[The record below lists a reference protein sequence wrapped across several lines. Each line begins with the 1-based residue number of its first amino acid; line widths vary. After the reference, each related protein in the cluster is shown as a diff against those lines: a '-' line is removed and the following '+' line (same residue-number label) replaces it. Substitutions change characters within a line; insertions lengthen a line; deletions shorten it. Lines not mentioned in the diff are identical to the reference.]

1 MNPYKIALTFVVQ
14 SAMILT
20 LSACGIGDHPDPPPE
35 STSAVPPT
43 TETILGQTYEIQESA
58 SEVDES
64 DASDFLDRVIP
75 ACIPYPGSSV
85 DPCERRDTWDLL
97 TSHFIETEWTLPQEA
112 PSLEESYMRLN
123 DGLAAFAPQI
133 VVRMIPIPG
142 TTRCAKL
149 DSFGMSFSWIE
160 NEAQSRTYEYTR
172 CFVDLA
178 INEYIIGTGPAR
190 LQINMGVWT
199 YNYTGERL
207 KAEEAI
213 LANKFEGVEW
223 IAFLAGP
230 INPAHAAWRLYWHL
244 DVQKRDD
251 GEVVVV
257 NYLRQ
262 FYDTMSLPEFAAIN
276 ASRMESTLTDYR
288 ARVKSAHT
296 KYYAMTGGRIGTGLD
311 FYGYPLP
318 LAVSEATEAA
328 LDDYIGQIKAVEGL
342 DFTVSKPPPV
352 PGGDNPNPDGLRIS
366 DIIATRVAGGVSI
379 LGGTEDTPTPVSALG
394 DEPTATAETEPTAE
408 PTATATPDPIAT
420 PEPPPTPELEDTA
433 APETAIQLRRTLA
446 R

>member
-1 MNPYKIALTFVVQ
+1 MNRYKIALTFVVHC
-14 SAMILT
+14 AMILT
-20 LSACGIGDHPDPPPE
+20 LSACGIGERPDPPPV
-35 STSAVPPT
+35 STGAVPPT
-43 TETILGQTYEIQESA
+43 AETILAQTYEIQESP

-97 TSHFIETEWTLPQEA
+97 TSHYISSQWTLLDEA

-123 DGLAAFAPQI
+123 DGSAAFAPQI

-149 DSFGMSFSWIE
+149 DSFGSFSWVE
-160 NEAQSRTYEYTR
+160 SEAPSRMYEYTQ

-178 INEYIIGTGPAR
+178 INEYIIGVGPAR
-190 LQINMGVWT
+190 LQINMGVWP

-207 KAEEAI
+207 RAEEDI
-213 LANKFEGVEW
+213 FANKFEGVEW
-223 IAFLAGP
+223 IAFLTGP
-230 INPAHAAWRLYWHL
+230 TNPAHAAWRLYWHL

-276 ASRMESTLTDYR
+276 ASRTESTLTDYR
-288 ARVKSAHT
+288 AKVKSAHT

-311 FYGYPLP
+311 FYGNPLP
-318 LAVSEATEAA
+318 FAASEATEAA

-352 PGGDNPNPDGLRIS
+352 PGGTNPNPDGLRIN
-366 DIIATRVAGGVSI
+366 DIIATRVAGGVRI
-379 LGGTEDTPTPVSALG
+379 PGGLEDTPTPVSALG
-394 DEPTATAETEPTAE
+394 DERIPTATA
-408 PTATATPDPIAT
+408 
-420 PEPPPTPELEDTA
+420 PTPESEASD
-433 APETAIQLRRTLA
+433 E
-446 R
+446 

>member
-1 MNPYKIALTFVVQ
+1 MNPYKIASIFVVQ
-14 SAMILT
+14 CAMILT
-20 LSACGIGDHPDPPPE
+20 LSACSIGERPDPPPV
-35 STSAVPPT
+35 SASAVPPT
-43 TETILGQTYEIQESA
+43 TETILGQTYEIQESP

-97 TSHFIETEWTLPQEA
+97 SSHYVSSEWTLPKEA
-112 PSLEESYMRLN
+112 QSLEESYMRLN
-123 DGLAAFAPQI
+123 DGLAAYAPQI

-160 NEAQSRTYEYTR
+160 NEAPSRMYEYTL

-178 INEYIIGTGPAR
+178 INEYIIGAGPAR
-190 LQINMGVWT
+190 LQINMAVLP
-199 YNYTGERL
+199 YVLSGERL
-207 KAEEAI
+207 RAEEAI
-213 LANKFEGVEW
+213 FANKFEGEEW
-223 IAFLAGP
+223 VAFLVGP

-276 ASRMESTLTDYR
+276 ASRTESTLTDYR
-288 ARVKSAHT
+288 AQVKSAHN

-311 FYGYPLP
+311 FYGNPLP
-318 LAVSEATEAA
+318 FAAREATKAA
-328 LDDYIGQIKAVEGL
+328 LDDYIGQIKAVDGL
-342 DFTVSKPPPV
+342 DFTSSKPPPV
-352 PGGDNPNPDGLRIS
+352 PGENDPNPDGLRIN
-366 DIIATRVAGGVSI
+366 DIIATRVAGGVTIPSG
-379 LGGTEDTPTPVSALG
+379 LEDTPTPVSALG
-394 DEPTATAETEPTAE
+394 DEPTATTTA
-408 PTATATPDPIAT
+408 
-420 PEPPPTPELEDTA
+420 PPPESEQSD
-433 APETAIQLRRTLA
+433 E
-446 R
+446 

>member
-1 MNPYKIALTFVVQ
+1 MNPYKIASIFVVQ
-14 SAMILT
+14 CAMILT
-20 LSACGIGDHPDPPPE
+20 LSACSIGERPDPPPV
-35 STSAVPPT
+35 SASAVPPT
-43 TETILGQTYEIQESA
+43 TETILGQTYEIQESP

-97 TSHFIETEWTLPQEA
+97 SSHYVSSEWTLPKEA
-112 PSLEESYMRLN
+112 QSLEESYMRLN
-123 DGLAAFAPQI
+123 DGLAAYAPQI

-160 NEAQSRTYEYTR
+160 NEAPSRMYEYTL

-178 INEYIIGTGPAR
+178 INEYIIGAGPAR
-190 LQINMGVWT
+190 LQINMAVLP
-199 YNYTGERL
+199 YVLSGERL
-207 KAEEAI
+207 RAEEAI
-213 LANKFEGVEW
+213 FANKFEGEEW
-223 IAFLAGP
+223 VAFLVGP

-276 ASRMESTLTDYR
+276 ASRTESTLTDYR
-288 ARVKSAHT
+288 AQVKSAHT

-318 LAVSEATEAA
+318 LAASEATEAA
-328 LDDYIGQIKAVEGL
+328 LDDYIGQIKAVDGL
-342 DFTVSKPPPV
+342 DFTSSKPPPV
-352 PGGDNPNPDGLRIS
+352 PGENDPNPAGLTVN
-366 DIIATRVAGGVSI
+366 DIIATRVAGGVRI
-379 LGGTEDTPTPVSALG
+379 PGGLEDTPTPVSALG
-394 DEPTATAETEPTAE
+394 EEPTASTTAPTAE
-408 PTATATPDPIAT
+408 SEESD
-420 PEPPPTPELEDTA
+420 E
-433 APETAIQLRRTLA
+433 
-446 R
+446 

>member
-1 MNPYKIALTFVVQ
+1 MNPYKIASIFVVQ
-14 SAMILT
+14 CAMILT
-20 LSACGIGDHPDPPPE
+20 LSACSVGERPDPPPV
-35 STSAVPPT
+35 SASAVPPT
-43 TETILGQTYEIQESA
+43 TETILGQTYEIQESP

-97 TSHFIETEWTLPQEA
+97 SSHYVSSEWTLPEEA

-123 DGLAAFAPQI
+123 DGLAAYAPQI

-160 NEAQSRTYEYTR
+160 NEAPSRMYEYTL

-178 INEYIIGTGPAR
+178 INEYIIGAGPAR
-190 LQINMGVWT
+190 LQINMAVLP
-199 YNYTGERL
+199 YVLSGERL
-207 KAEEAI
+207 RAEEAI
-213 LANKFEGVEW
+213 FANKFEGEEW
-223 IAFLAGP
+223 VAFLVGP

-276 ASRMESTLTDYR
+276 ASRTETTLTDYR
-288 ARVKSAHT
+288 AQVKSAHT

-311 FYGYPLP
+311 FYGNPLP
-318 LAVSEATEAA
+318 FAAREATEAA
-328 LDDYIGQIKAVEGL
+328 LDDYIGQIKAVDGL
-342 DFTVSKPPPV
+342 DFTSSKPPPV
-352 PGGDNPNPDGLRIS
+352 PGENDPNPDGLRIN
-366 DIIATRVAGGVSI
+366 DIIATRVAGGVTI
-379 LGGTEDTPTPVSALG
+379 PGGLEDTPTPVSALG
-394 DEPTATAETEPTAE
+394 DEPTATATA
-408 PTATATPDPIAT
+408 
-420 PEPPPTPELEDTA
+420 PTPESEQSY
-433 APETAIQLRRTLA
+433 E
-446 R
+446 

>member
-1 MNPYKIALTFVVQ
+1 MNPYKIALTFVVLC
-14 SAMILT
+14 AMILT
-20 LSACGIGDHPDPPPE
+20 LSACGIGDRPDPPPE
-35 STSAVPPT
+35 STIAIPPT

-85 DPCERRDTWDLL
+85 DPSERRDTWDLL
-97 TSHFIETEWTLPQEA
+97 TSHYISSQWTLLDEA

-123 DGLAAFAPQI
+123 DGSAAFAPQI

-149 DSFGMSFSWIE
+149 DSFGSFSWVE
-160 NEAQSRTYEYTR
+160 SEAPSRMYEYTQ

-178 INEYIIGTGPAR
+178 INEYIIGVGPAR
-190 LQINMGVWT
+190 LQINMGVWP

-207 KAEEAI
+207 RAEEDI
-213 LANKFEGVEW
+213 FANKFEGVEW
-223 IAFLAGP
+223 IAFLTGP
-230 INPAHAAWRLYWHL
+230 TNPAHAAWRLYWHL

-276 ASRMESTLTDYR
+276 ASRTESTLTDYR
-288 ARVKSAHT
+288 AKVKSAHT
-296 KYYAMTGGRIGTGLD
+296 NYYAMTGGRIGTGLD
-311 FYGYPLP
+311 FYGNPLP
-318 LAVSEATEAA
+318 FAASEATEAA
-328 LDDYIGQIKAVEGL
+328 LDDYIGQIKAVEGV
-342 DFTVSKPPPV
+342 DYTVSKPPPS
-352 PGGDNPNPDGLRIS
+352 PGGDNPNPDGLRIN
-366 DIIATRVAGGVSI
+366 DIIATRVAGGVRIPS
-379 LGGTEDTPTPVSALG
+379 GMEDTPTPASALG
-394 DEPTATAETEPTAE
+394 DASTATTEPTAE
-408 PTATATPDPIAT
+408 PTATAHPDPIAT
-420 PEPPPTPELEDTA
+420 PELEDTP
-433 APETAIQLRRTLA
+433 APETAIQRRRTLV